1 MADLTIQTFKAALDG
16 LSAQQHAIA
25 NNIANAETPGFIASK
40 VSFES
45 QLADAIQSG
54 DPTQADVAVSAST
67 DPVNAQGNNVQMD
80 DENVALINNGLQYQL
95 MVQGLNSKFSILRTS
110 INGQ

>member
-1 MADLTIQTFKAALDG
+1 VADLTIETIQAALHG
-16 LSAQQHAIA
+16 LSMQQHAIA

-54 DPTQADVAVSAST
+54 DPTQAGVAVSAST
-67 DPVNAQGNNVQMD
+67 DPVNAQGNNVQID
-80 DENVALINNGLQYQL
+80 GENVALINSGLQYQL
-95 MVQGLNSKFSILRTS
+95 MVQAINSKFSILRTS
-110 INGQ
+110 IQGQ